1 MPHYLLK
8 KWHDDPS
15 FLALQK
21 SLSGPSVRLV
31 TGMEGSQRSF
41 FIAALYASSPSASL
55 VLTADMSRAE
65 KIYEEISGFL
75 PAGETFLFPARDFF
89 YAGEILTTSK
99 EIPQQRIKVL
109 ERLALG
115 KKILVVA
122 PVAALLG
129 KLLPA
134 KIWKASFIKLQ
145 PDIRIEREAFL
156 QKLVEMG
163 YERCDL
169 VETEGSFGV
178 RGDIVDIF
186 PYHTPWPVRISFF
199 DEEVES
205 LRYFD
210 PESQRS
216 LELISGLTVFP
227 AQEVILTSEAIN
239 RGKAALLKEFGEIA
253 AQLQGKGQ
261 EEAADRL
268 RARVEE
274 RFVKLE
280 NEGQCEG
287 LEQYIS
293 YFYPETAGL
302 LDYFPEEG
310 TLFWDE
316 PDSTL
321 AAAESLQKEI
331 HEYRAGLLLQGEI
344 LPGQVEVS
352 LDIKEIFENAALN
365 ILALTTFSRRLPL
378 VRVTGTVNIPA
389 RPVPSFM
396 GRLELFK
403 EEVRGWW
410 DEGYEIFI
418 MCEGEERAKEIE
430 RLLKDHDFP
439 VCFAGKRG
447 EDLLKLAT
455 TEMEAALEQNPEQ
468 KQKEKKKRLS
478 VVLPRERARLQRRVD
493 KRLMIIKG
501 NLERGFLFPSLNL
514 VVLVDKEIIPGRR
527 KQKTW
532 TRTRGKGAL
541 RDFQEL
547 KTGDLVVH
555 EQHGIGRYMGM
566 RTLDVDGVTRDYLY
580 IKYAGEDRLYLP
592 VEQMDLLQRYTGG
605 EGSAPRIHSL
615 GGQEWA
621 RVKNRVKASVQELAR
636 ELLSLYAA
644 REATKGFAFSPD
656 HVWQKDFEDRFPY
669 EETPDQLR
677 AIEEVKRDMEKP
689 IPMDRLLC
697 GDVGYGKT
705 EVALRAAFKAVMD
718 GKQVA
723 FLVPTTILA
732 QQHYE
737 NFMER
742 FKGFPVKIDLLS
754 RFRSPKEQRE
764 VIKALK
770 AGVVDIVIGTH
781 RLISKDISFH
791 DLGLLIIDEEHRF
804 GVRQKEK
811 LKMMRQDVDVLSMTA
826 TPIPRTMHMALSGAR
841 DLSVIDTPPEN
852 RYPVQTYV
860 VEYSHN
866 MIKEAIQRE
875 LNRGGQVYF
884 IYNRIQ
890 TIEKWAQK
898 LQELLPE
905 ARIAVGHGQMP
916 EHKLEKIMHEFMQGK
931 YDILLCTTIV
941 EAGLDIPNVNTM
953 VVYDADFFGLA
964 QLYQLR
970 GRVGRSNR
978 LAYCYL
984 TYRKD
989 KVMTEDAVKRL
1000 QAIKEFTQLGS
1011 GFKIAL
1017 RDMEIRGA
1025 GNILG
1030 PEQHGFM
1037 MAVGYELY
1045 CSLLEQAIETM
1056 KGKSEPVTV
1065 KEAAP
1070 RIDLQVNAF
1079 LPSSYVPNQQQKIE
1093 LYRRIAT
1100 LESKE
1105 ELKDMIS
1112 ELRDRYGR
1120 LQPPVEN
1127 LILVM
1132 RLKQL
1137 AREKGIDSIEQ
1148 QKEQTLVRFRADK
1161 NIETKQLW
1169 GLVSRYR
1176 RNISLHAG
1184 KQISLRLKSLPRE
1197 EKQYL
1202 KFIIKVLEEVS

>member
-21 SLSGPSVRLV
+21 ALSGPSVRLV

-41 FIAALYASSPSASL
+41 FIAALHASSPSASL
-55 VLTADMSRAE
+55 VLTADMPRAE
-65 KIYEEISGFL
+65 RIYEEVKGFL
-75 PAGETFLFPARDFF
+75 PPEETFLFPARDFF

-122 PVAALLG
+122 PVAALLS
-129 KLLPA
+129 KLVPA
-134 KIWKASFIKLQ
+134 KLWKASFIKLQ
-145 PDIRIEREAFL
+145 PEIRIEREAFL
-156 QKLVEMG
+156 QKLIQMG
-163 YERCDL
+163 YERSDL

-186 PYHTPWPVRISFF
+186 PYHTSWPVRISFF
-199 DEEVES
+199 DEELES

-216 LELISGLTVFP
+216 LELLSALTVFP
-227 AQEVILTSEAIN
+227 AREVILTSEAIT
-239 RGKAALLKEFGEIA
+239 RGKKALLKELGEIA
-253 AQLQGKGQ
+253 AQLKGKGQ
-261 EEAADRL
+261 EEAAGRL

-280 NEGQCEG
+280 NEGQCVG
-287 LEQYIS
+287 IEQYIS
-293 YFYPETAGL
+293 YFYPEPAGL
-302 LDYFPEEG
+302 LDYFPGEG

-321 AAAESLQKEI
+321 AAAGSLQKELR
-331 HEYRAGLLLQGEI
+331 EYRAGLLLQGEI

-352 LDIKEIFENAALN
+352 LDIKEIFEKAALN
-365 ILALTTFSRRLPL
+365 ILALSTFSRRLPL

-396 GRLELFK
+396 GRLDLFK

-410 DEGYEIFI
+410 DQGYEIFI
-418 MCEGEERAKEIE
+418 MCEGEERSKEIE

-439 VCFAGKRG
+439 VYYAGTRG
-447 EDLLKLAT
+447 EELLKLAT
-455 TEMEAALEQNPEQ
+455 TEMEAALEQDQQESQ
-468 KQKEKKKRLS
+468 EKKHLS
-478 VVLPRERARLQRRVD
+478 VIVPREKARLQRRVE
-493 KRLMIIKG
+493 KRLMVIKG
-501 NLERGFLFPSLNL
+501 NLENGFLFPSLNL
-514 VVLVDKEIIPGRR
+514 VVLVDKEILPGRR

-532 TRTRGKGAL
+532 ARTRGKGAL

-547 KTGDLVVH
+547 KSGDLVVH

-605 EGSAPRIHSL
+605 EGKPPRVHAL
-615 GGQEWA
+615 GGQEWS
-621 RVKNRVKASVQELAR
+621 RVKNRVRASVQELAR

-644 REATKGFAFSPD
+644 REATRGFAFSPD

-677 AIEEVKRDMEKP
+677 AIEEVKQDMQKA

-705 EVALRAAFKAVMD
+705 EVAIRAAFKAVMD

-723 FLVPTTILA
+723 FLVPTTVLA

-742 FKGFPVKIDLLS
+742 FKGFPVKVDLLS
-754 RFRSPKEQRE
+754 RFRSAKEQRE

-781 RLISKDISFH
+781 RLISKDVTFK

-811 LKMMRQDVDVLSMTA
+811 LKMLRQDIDVLSMTA

-890 TIEKWAQK
+890 SIEKWAQK

-916 EHKLEKIMHEFMQGK
+916 EHKLEKIMHGFMQGE

-984 TYRKD
+984 TYRRD

-1056 KGKSEPVTV
+1056 KGRSEPVV

-1079 LPSSYVPNQQQKIE
+1079 LPSDYVPNQQQKIE

-1100 LESKE
+1100 LENKE

-1112 ELRDRYGR
+1112 ELKDRYGR

-1127 LILVM
+1127 LLLVM

-1137 AREKGIDSIEQ
+1137 AQEKSIDCIEQ
-1148 QKEQTLVRFRADK
+1148 QKEQTLIRFRADK
-1161 NIETKQLW
+1161 SFESKQLW

-1176 RNISLHAG
+1176 GKLSLHAG
-1184 KQISLRLKSLPRE
+1184 KHISLRLKSLPRD

>member
-15 FLALQK
+15 FVALK
-21 SLSGPSVRLV
+21 EFYSEPSVRLV

-41 FIAALYASSPSASL
+41 FIAALYASSSSASL
-55 VLTADMSRAE
+55 VLTEDMPRAE
-65 KIYEEISGFL
+65 KIYEEAGGFL
-75 PAGETFLFPARDFF
+75 SAEEIYLFPAKDFF
-89 YAGEILTTSK
+89 YTDEVLTRSK
-99 EIPQQRIKVL
+99 EILQQRIKVL
-109 ERLALG
+109 ERLAQG

-122 PVAALLG
+122 PVAAVLS
-129 KLLPA
+129 KLIPA
-134 KIWKASFIKLQ
+134 QLWKKNFLKLQ
-145 PDIRIEREAFL
+145 PGVRIERKALL
-156 QKLVEMG
+156 QKLMELG
-163 YERCDL
+163 YERTEL

-186 PYHTPWPVRISFF
+186 PFHTSWPLRISFF
-199 DEEVES
+199 DDEVES

-216 LELISGLTVFP
+216 LEFLSGLSVFP
-227 AQEVILTSEAIN
+227 ASEVILTAEATG
-239 RGKAALLKEFGEIA
+239 RGKKNLLKELAKVSG
-253 AQLQGKGQ
+253 QLKGKGQ
-261 EEAADRL
+261 EDAADRL
-268 RARVEE
+268 RTRVENHL
-274 RFVKLE
+274 VTLE
-280 NEGQCEG
+280 NTGIFEGI
-287 LEQYIS
+287 EQYIN
-293 YFYPETAGL
+293 YFYPEPDGL
-302 LDYFPEEG
+302 LDYFPRGG

-316 PDSTL
+316 PGNTL
-321 AAAESLQKEI
+321 KAAELLHKELQ
-331 HEYRAGLLLQGEI
+331 EYQAGLLLQGDI
-344 LPGQVEVS
+344 LPGQVQVCWD
-352 LDIKEIFENAALN
+352 LKETFEKTSMN
-365 ILALTTFSRRLPL
+365 ILALSTFSRRLPL
-378 VRVTGTVNIPA
+378 VRLTGTVNIPA
-389 RPVPSFM
+389 RPMPSFM
-396 GRLELFK
+396 GRLDLLR
-403 EEVRGWW
+403 EEIKGWW
-410 DEGYEIFI
+410 SEGYEIFV
-418 MCEGEERAKEIE
+418 MCEGEERSKDII
-430 RLLKDHDFP
+430 RLLKEQGFP
-439 VCFAGKRG
+439 VYSPGTG
-447 EDLLKLAT
+447 EMLLELAK
-455 TEMEAALEQNPEQ
+455 TEMETALEQNLEDDPG
-468 KQKEKKKRLS
+468 KNRLS
-478 VVLPRERARLQRRVD
+478 VVIPRENARLQRKVE
-493 KRLMIIKG
+493 KRLLVVNG
-501 NLERGFLFPSLNL
+501 NLENGFLFPSLNL
-514 VVLVDKEIIPGRR
+514 VILVDKEILPGRR

-532 TRTRGKGAL
+532 TRSRGKGAL

-547 KTGDLVVH
+547 KAGDLVVH

-592 VEQMDLLQRYTGG
+592 VEQMDALQRYTGG
-605 EGSAPRIHSL
+605 EGKPPRVYAL

-621 RVKNRVKASVQELAR
+621 RVKNRIRASVQELAR

-656 HVWQKDFEDRFPY
+656 HPWQKDFEGRFAY

-677 AIEEVKRDMEKP
+677 AIEEVKMDMQKP
-689 IPMDRLLC
+689 VPMDRLLC

-705 EVALRAAFKAVMD
+705 EVAIRAAFKAVVD
-718 GKQVA
+718 GKQVV

-737 NFMER
+737 NFLER
-742 FKGFPVKIDLLS
+742 FQGFPVKVDLLS
-754 RFRSPKEQRE
+754 RFRGVKEQRE
-764 VIKALK
+764 VIRALK

-781 RLISKDISFH
+781 RLISKDIGFK

-804 GVRQKEK
+804 GVRHKEK
-811 LKMMRQDVDVLSMTA
+811 LKMLRKDVDVLSMTA

-860 VEYSHN
+860 AEYSHN

-890 TIEKWAQK
+890 SIEKWANK
-898 LQELLPE
+898 LQELIPG

-916 EHKLEKIMHEFMQGK
+916 EQKLEKIMHEFMQGR
-931 YDILLCTTIV
+931 YDILICTTIV

-1037 MAVGYELY
+1037 VAVGYELY
-1045 CSLLEQAIETM
+1045 CSLLEQAIDTM
-1056 KGKSEPVTV
+1056 KGSSRESAAGET
-1065 KEAAP
+1065 AP
-1070 RIDLQVNAF
+1070 RIDLKVNAF
-1079 LPSSYVPNQQQKIE
+1079 LPSTYVPNQQQKIE

-1100 LESKE
+1100 LENKG
-1105 ELKDMIS
+1105 ELKDMIN
-1112 ELRDRYGR
+1112 ELKDRYGR

-1127 LILVM
+1127 LLLVM

-1137 AREKGIDSIEQ
+1137 AREKGIESIEQ
-1148 QKEQTLVRFRADK
+1148 QKEQTLVRFCMER
-1161 NIETKQLW
+1161 NFEGSQLW
-1169 GLVSRYR
+1169 ELVNRYR
-1176 RNISLHAG
+1176 RNLSLHAG

-1197 EKQYL
+1197 EKQFL
-1202 KFIIKVLEEVS
+1202 KFIIRVLEEVS